1 MSNWLCRFVQVRKT
15 KYSHG
20 RTTKKQRLR
29 LEEVYIIF
37 KNVYLYILQLPKVG
51 LVSGQRR
58 RCSRI
63 SVYIQVSMTTTRTC
77 MSYRLGGFD
86 SSKLICASNRQSSQK
101 WSIENSWNFKP
112 KRICWD
118 THLGQQLASYKIM
131 CLIGKKDSPW
141 IILNPGSASNHI
153 KSFKFDKTEQKTLQG
168 NVDEII
174 RDQRR
179 FAGLPPYLKN
189 IATN

>member
-1 MSNWLCRFVQVRKT
+1 MGPLVSSFRFHLLKNPKMSNRIRRRVRCRIDFVVLS
-15 KYSHG
+15 KYVKQN
-20 RTTKKQRLR
+20 TLMAAQQKKQRLR

-101 WSIENSWNFKP
+101 WSIENS
-112 KRICWD
+112 
-118 THLGQQLASYKIM
+118 
-131 CLIGKKDSPW
+131 
-141 IILNPGSASNHI
+141 
-153 KSFKFDKTEQKTLQG
+153 
-168 NVDEII
+168 
-174 RDQRR
+174 
-179 FAGLPPYLKN
+179 
-189 IATN
+189 